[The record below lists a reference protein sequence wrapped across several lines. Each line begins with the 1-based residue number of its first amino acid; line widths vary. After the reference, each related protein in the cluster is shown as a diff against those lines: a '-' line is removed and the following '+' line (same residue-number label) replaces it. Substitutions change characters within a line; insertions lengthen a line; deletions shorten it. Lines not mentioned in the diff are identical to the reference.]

1 MLVYIP
7 SSATGSEPY
16 RIYFGAF
23 DVPPKNGEMVSVSC
37 SWNKIEVHIPPKAVS
52 QLQCYD
58 VLRALTGI
66 GRIKQ
71 YESGDALHGFVVEAL
86 KFRDYVA
93 LDSCMLNLQLNEALE
108 EVKRIQEEIANESSV
123 G

>member
-7 SSATGSEPY
+7 SYATSNEPY
-16 RIYFGAF
+16 KIYFGAF
-23 DVPPKNGEMVSVSC
+23 DVPPQNGEMVSVSC

-52 QLQCYD
+52 QLQYYD
-58 VLRALTGI
+58 VSRALAAI

-71 YESGDALHGFVVEAL
+71 YESGDVLHRLVVEEL
-86 KFRDYVA
+86 KLRDYVT
-93 LDSCMLNLQLNEALE
+93 LDSCMLKLKLNEALE